1 MMMKRVLP
9 LLRRPLKAVA
19 FMSLLVIAVS
29 GCVRVTVPGQ
39 TVFLSCQT
47 DSIPYRIPAL
57 AELQDGSV
65 LLLADYRHCFSDIG
79 FGRVDIRGKVL
90 SPDGRRWGEEFTLI
104 EGTGI
109 EGAVDCGYGDP
120 AIVADRESEDVLV
133 ALVCGNTIYWHP
145 STTRQNPN
153 RISLMRSSDSGRTW
167 TLEEVTE
174 QIYTLFDDAPD
185 GCVQSCFIASGKIFQ
200 SRVIKVGSHYRI
212 YAALTARPNGNRVI
226 YSDDFGKTW
235 AVLGGLSQLPAPH
248 GDEPKCEELPDGRV
262 VLSSR
267 AMGGRYFNIYIYT
280 DAATGEGSWD
290 EAAPSGKRA
299 KGCIS
304 LENACN
310 GEILII
316 PAVRNSD
323 KAEVLIALQSVP
335 FGPGRTNVGIY
346 AKELPS
352 DISSI
357 TAEVFA
363 ADWNIKYQVS
373 DTWSAYS
380 TMIQLSNGDIAFYFE
395 ESHNG
400 MNTTYDM
407 IYQELSLETITSELY
422 TSSAR

>member
-1 MMMKRVLP
+1 MMKRILSVLI
-9 LLRRPLKAVA
+9 LSVVLFGCARVNVLR
-19 FMSLLVIAVS
+19 
-29 GCVRVTVPGQ
+29 Q
-39 TVFLSCQT
+39 TVFLSCQVDT
-47 DSIPYRIPAL
+47 IPYRIPAL

-65 LLLADYRHCFSDIG
+65 MLLADYRHCFSDIG

-109 EGAVDCGYGDP
+109 EGTVDCGYGDP

-153 RISLMRSSDSGRTW
+153 RISLMRSSDSGKTW
-167 TLEEVTE
+167 SVEEVTE
-174 QIYTLFDDAPD
+174 QIYTLFDEAPD

-200 SRVIKVGSHYRI
+200 SRIIKVGSHYRI

-267 AMGGRYFNIYIYT
+267 AMGGRYFNIYAYT

-290 EAAPSGKRA
+290 ETAPSGKRA

-310 GEILII
+310 GEILIL
-316 PAVRNSD
+316 PAVRNAD
-323 KAEVLIALQSVP
+323 KAEVMLALQSVP

-352 DISSI
+352 DISAI

-363 ADWNIKYQVS
+363 ADWNMKYQVS
-373 DTWSAYS
+373 ETWSAYS
-380 TMIQLSNGDIAFYFE
+380 TMIQLRNGDIAFYFE

-400 MNTTYDM
+400 MTTTYDM
-407 IYQELSLETITSELY
+407 IYQELSIETITSGLY
-422 TSSAR
+422 SASAR

>member
-1 MMMKRVLP
+1 MKRVLP
-9 LLRRPLKAVA
+9 LLRRSLKKVT

-29 GCVRVTVPGQ
+29 GCARVTVPGQ

-90 SPDGRRWGEEFTLI
+90 SPDGRRWGEELTLI

-267 AMGGRYFNIYIYT
+267 AMGGRYFNIYTYT

-304 LENACN
+304 LDNACN

-323 KAEVLIALQSVP
+323 EAEVLIALQSVP
-335 FGPGRTNVGIY
+335 FGPGRANVGIY

-363 ADWNIKYQVS
+363 ADWNIKYQIS
-373 DTWSAYS
+373 ETWSAYS
-380 TMIQLSNGDIAFYFE
+380 TMIQLSDGNIAFYFE

-400 MNTTYDM
+400 MTTTYDM
-407 IYQELSLETITSELY
+407 IYQELTLDTITSGLY
-422 TSSAR
+422 SASARL

>member
-1 MMMKRVLP
+1 MMKRILSVLI
-9 LLRRPLKAVA
+9 LSVVLFGCARVNVLR
-19 FMSLLVIAVS
+19 
-29 GCVRVTVPGQ
+29 Q
-39 TVFLSCQT
+39 TVFLSCQV

-65 LLLADYRHCFSDIG
+65 MLLADYRHCFSDIG

-109 EGAVDCGYGDP
+109 EGTVDCGYGDP

-153 RISLMRSSDSGRTW
+153 RISLMRSSDSGKTW
-167 TLEEVTE
+167 SVEEVTE
-174 QIYTLFDDAPD
+174 QIYTLFDEAPD

-200 SRVIKVGSHYRI
+200 SRIIKVGSHYRI

-267 AMGGRYFNIYIYT
+267 AMGGRYFNIYTYT

-290 EAAPSGKRA
+290 ETAPSGKRA

-310 GEILII
+310 GEILIL
-316 PAVRNSD
+316 PAVRNAD
-323 KAEVLIALQSVP
+323 KAEVMLAFQSVP

-346 AKELPS
+346 AKELSS

-363 ADWNIKYQVS
+363 ADWNMKYQIS
-373 DTWSAYS
+373 STWSAYS
-380 TMIQLSNGDIAFYFE
+380 TMIQLRNGNIAFYFE

-400 MNTTYDM
+400 MTTTYDM
-407 IYQELSLETITSELY
+407 IYQELSIETITSGLY
-422 TSSAR
+422 SASAR

>member
-1 MMMKRVLP
+1 M
-9 LLRRPLKAVA
+9 RRFLV
-19 FMSLLVIAVS
+19 LLVLAFAFC
-29 GCVRVTVPGQ
+29 GCSRVTVPKQ
-39 TVFLSCQT
+39 TVFLSCQV

-57 AELQDGSV
+57 AELQNGSV
-65 LLLADYRHCFSDIG
+65 ILLADYRHCFSDIG

-90 SPDGRRWGEEFTLI
+90 SPYGRRWSKEFALI

-120 AIVADRESEDVLV
+120 SIVADRETEDVLV

-153 RISLMRSSDSGRTW
+153 RISLMRSSDSGKTW
-167 TLEEVTE
+167 SVEEVTE
-174 QIYTLFDDAPD
+174 QIYSLFDEAPD

-200 SRVIKVGSHYRI
+200 SRVIKVGTHYRI

-235 AVLGGLSQLPAPH
+235 AVLGDLSQLPTPY

-267 AMGGRYFNIYIYT
+267 AMGGRYFNIYTYT
-280 DAATGEGSWD
+280 DSTTGEGSWD
-290 EAAPSGKRA
+290 EPAPSGKRA

-310 GEILII
+310 GEILIL

-323 KAEVLIALQSVP
+323 KTQVMLALQSVP
-335 FGPGRTNVGIY
+335 FGPGRINVGIY

-380 TMIQLSNGDIAFYFE
+380 TMIQLRNGLIAFYYE
-395 ESHNG
+395 ESDG
-400 MNTTYDM
+400 SSSYGYDM
-407 IYQELSLETITSELY
+407 VYRSISVDEITKGKYRSK
-422 TSSAR
+422 

>member
-1 MMMKRVLP
+1 MMKRILSFLILSIVL
-9 LLRRPLKAVA
+9 
-19 FMSLLVIAVS
+19 F
-29 GCVRVTVPGQ
+29 GCARVNVPRH
-39 TVFLSCQT
+39 TVFLSCQV

-57 AELQDGSV
+57 AELQNGAV
-65 LLLADYRHCFSDIG
+65 MLLADYRHCFSDIG

-90 SPDGRRWGEEFTLI
+90 SPDGRRWGDEFVLI
-104 EGTGI
+104 EGSGN

-120 AIVADRESEDVLV
+120 AIVADRESEDILV
-133 ALVCGNTIYWHP
+133 SLVCGNTIYWHP

-153 RISLMRSSDSGRTW
+153 RISLMRSSDSGKTW
-167 TLEEVTE
+167 SLEEVTE
-174 QIYTLFDDAPD
+174 QIYTLFDAAPD

-200 SRVIKVGSHYRI
+200 SRVIKVGTHYRI

-226 YSDDFGKTW
+226 CSDDFGKTW
-235 AVLGGLSQLPAPH
+235 SVLGDLSQLPAPY

-267 AMGGRYFNIYIYT
+267 AMGGRYFNIYTYA

-310 GEILII
+310 GEILIL
-316 PAVRNSD
+316 PAVRNAD

-363 ADWNIKYQVS
+363 ADWNMKYQIS

-380 TMIQLSNGDIAFYFE
+380 TMIQLSNGDIAVYYE

-400 MNTTYDM
+400 MDTTYDM
-407 IYQELSLETITSELY
+407 IYQELSLETITSGQY
-422 TSSAR
+422 TASAR

>member
-1 MMMKRVLP
+1 MMKRILSVLI
-9 LLRRPLKAVA
+9 LSVVL
-19 FMSLLVIAVS
+19 F
-29 GCVRVTVPGQ
+29 GCVRVNVLRQ
-39 TVFLSCQT
+39 TVFLSCQV

-57 AELQDGSV
+57 AELQGGSV
-65 LLLADYRHCFSDIG
+65 MLLADYRHCFSDIG

-109 EGAVDCGYGDP
+109 EGTVDCGYGDP

-153 RISLMRSSDSGRTW
+153 RISLMRSSDSGKTW
-167 TLEEVTE
+167 GVEEVTE
-174 QIYTLFDDAPD
+174 QIYTLFDEAPD

-200 SRVIKVGSHYRI
+200 SRIIKVGSHYRI

-267 AMGGRYFNIYIYT
+267 AMGGRYFNIYTYT

-310 GEILII
+310 GEILIL
-316 PAVRNSD
+316 PAVRNAD
-323 KAEVLIALQSVP
+323 KAEVMLAFQSVP

-352 DISSI
+352 DISAI

-363 ADWNIKYQVS
+363 ADWNMKYQVS
-373 DTWSAYS
+373 ETWSAYS
-380 TMIQLSNGDIAFYFE
+380 TMIQLSNGNIAFYFE

-400 MNTTYDM
+400 MTTTYDM
-407 IYQELSLETITSELY
+407 IYQELSIETITSGLY
-422 TSSAR
+422 SASAR

>member
-9 LLRRPLKAVA
+9 LLRRSLKKVT

-29 GCVRVTVPGQ
+29 GCARVTVPGQ

-153 RISLMRSSDSGRTW
+153 RISIMRSSDSGRTW

-267 AMGGRYFNIYIYT
+267 AMGGRYFNIYTYT

-304 LENACN
+304 LDNACN

-323 KAEVLIALQSVP
+323 EAEVLIALQSVP
-335 FGPGRTNVGIY
+335 FGPGRANVGIY

-363 ADWNIKYQVS
+363 ADWNMKYQIS

-380 TMIQLSNGDIAFYFE
+380 TMIQLSNGDIAFYYE

-400 MNTTYDM
+400 MDTTYDL
-407 IYQELSLETITSELY
+407 IYQELSLETITLGLY
-422 TSSAR
+422 SALR

>member
-1 MMMKRVLP
+1 MMKRVLP
-9 LLRRPLKAVA
+9 LLRRSLKKVT

-29 GCVRVTVPGQ
+29 GCARVTVPGQ

-267 AMGGRYFNIYIYT
+267 AMGGRYFNIYTYT

-323 KAEVLIALQSVP
+323 EAEVLIALQSVP
-335 FGPGRTNVGIY
+335 FGPGRANVGIY

-363 ADWNIKYQVS
+363 ADWNIKYQIS
-373 DTWSAYS
+373 ETWSAYS
-380 TMIQLSNGDIAFYFE
+380 TMIQLSDGNIAFYFE

-400 MNTTYDM
+400 MTTTYDM
-407 IYQELSLETITSELY
+407 IYQELSLETITSDLY
-422 TSSAR
+422 TASAR